1 MGFQFPGFIVGHLY
15 AKFSDP
21 NAEAM
26 SVALVFSERELRY
39 VRYMLSPFRL
49 SVVCNVGAP
58 YSAG

>member
-1 MGFQFPGFIVGHLY
+1 MGHLY
-15 AKFSDP
+15 AKFGDP

-49 SVVCNVGAP
+49 SVICNVGAP